1 MDSGLAGITAYVSQ
15 DCTGMK
21 DGPTVDKTGNWALC
35 LSCSF
40 DFFQPFF
47 CVCKT
52 GAMKM
57 LTGAFT
63 VFLPVTDTSIPNRIY
78 PFQCSLNP

>member
-40 DFFQPFF
+40 SSFSRPFL

-52 GAMKM
+52 GA
-57 LTGAFT
+57 AENVDRRF
-63 VFLPVTDTSIPNRIY
+63 Y
-78 PFQCSLNP
+78 SLSPSSRHIRS